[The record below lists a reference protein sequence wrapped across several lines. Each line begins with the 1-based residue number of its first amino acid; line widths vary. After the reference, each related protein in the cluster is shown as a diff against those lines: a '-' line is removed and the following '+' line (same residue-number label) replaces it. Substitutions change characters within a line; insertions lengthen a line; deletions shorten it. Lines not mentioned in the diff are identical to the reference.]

1 MVLTERLVVV
11 DQLTSGLI
19 DGRISG
25 IMGLAFQ
32 GIANTAAPPFWQALL
47 NANQLTSP
55 EYSFFIT
62 RFVDDA
68 SSVGAEEP
76 GGVFTLG
83 GTNSTIFDSEPDFQP
98 FTSSQTGGSF

>member
-1 MVLTERLVVV
+1 
-11 DQLTSGLI
+11 LI

-32 GIANTAAPPFWQALL
+32 GIANTAAPPFWQALVT
-47 NANQLTSP
+47 ANQLTSP
-55 EYSFFIT
+55 EFSFFIT

-83 GTNSTIFDSEPDFQP
+83 GTNSTFFDGDPDFQP
-98 FTSSQTGGSF
+98 FTSSQTGGSFWLQTVSSE